1 MRLNALGFNGY
12 GCWTL
17 LRKEVLRFWRVAGQ
31 TVVAP
36 MLTAVLY
43 LLVFRQVMEEHVQVY
58 AGVSYAAFLIPGL
71 MMMSVIQN
79 AFANTSSSLIQSKIN
94 GNLVFLLMTPL
105 SALEILVAF
114 LGAALIR
121 GALVAL
127 GVYAVA
133 LLFLPLPLQAP
144 LVALTML
151 VLVSIVLGVLGLI
164 AAVVAEKFE
173 HLAAFQNF
181 LIMPF
186 SFLSGVFYSI
196 HDLPEIW
203 RELSHYNPFFY
214 MIDGFRYGFF
224 GVADAAPMLSLAVVG
239 AVAALSSALCLWL
252 LDTGYKLRP

>member
-1 MRLNALGFNGY
+1 MTFNAF

-31 TVVAP
+31 TVIAP

-43 LLVFRQVMEEHVQVY
+43 LLVFRQVMDEHVQVY
-58 AGVSYAAFLIPGL
+58 DGVSYAAFLIPGL

-79 AFANTSSSLIQSKIN
+79 TFANTSSSLIQSKIM
-94 GNLVFLLMTPL
+94 GNLVFMLMTPL
-105 SALEILVAF
+105 SALEIFLAF
-114 LGAALIR
+114 VGAALLR
-121 GALVAL
+121 GTVVAGGVYLVAR
-127 GVYAVA
+127 
-133 LLFLPLPLQAP
+133 FFMPLPLAAP
-144 LVALTML
+144 LVALAML
-151 VLVSIVLGVLGLI
+151 VLVSLALGVMGLI
-164 AAVVAEKFE
+164 AAVFAEKFE

-181 LIMPF
+181 FILPL

-224 GVADAAPMLSLAVVG
+224 GVADAAPALSLAVVG
-239 AVAALSSALCLWL
+239 SFAFVASSLCLRL
-252 LDTGYKLRP
+252 LRSGYKLRP

>member
-1 MRLNALGFNGY
+1 MSFNAY

-17 LRKEVLRFWRVAGQ
+17 LRKEVLRFWRVSGQ
-31 TVVAP
+31 TVLAP

-43 LLVFRQVMEEHVQVY
+43 LLVFRQVMAAHVEVY
-58 AGVSYAAFLIPGL
+58 DGVSYAAFLIPGL

-105 SALEILVAF
+105 SALEIFLAF
-114 LGAALIR
+114 VGAALLR
-121 GALVAL
+121 GVVVASGVYLVAR
-127 GVYAVA
+127 
-133 LLFLPLPLQAP
+133 LFMPLPLEAP
-144 LVALTML
+144 LVAFGML
-151 VLVSIVLGVLGLI
+151 VLVSVALGVLGLI
-164 AAVVAEKFE
+164 AAVFAEKFE

-196 HDLPEIW
+196 RDLPQLW
-203 RELSHYNPFFY
+203 NTLSLYNPFFY

-224 GVADAAPMLSLAVVG
+224 GVSDAAPAQSLAVVG
-239 AVAALSSALCLWL
+239 AFALLTSALGLWL
-252 LDTGYKLRP
+252 LRSGYKLRP

>member
-1 MRLNALGFNGY
+1 MTFNAY

-31 TVVAP
+31 TVLAP

-43 LLVFRQVMEEHVQVY
+43 LLVFREVMEDHVQVY
-58 AGVSYAAFLIPGL
+58 EGISYAAFLIPGL

-79 AFANTSSSLIQSKIN
+79 TFANTSSSLIQSKIN

-105 SALEILVAF
+105 SALEIFLAF
-114 LGAALIR
+114 IAAALLR
-121 GALVAL
+121 GVVVAG
-127 GVYAVA
+127 GVYVVA
-133 LLFLPLPLQAP
+133 LLFMPLPLEAP
-144 LVALTML
+144 LVALATL
-151 VLVSIVLGVLGLI
+151 VLTSVALGVLGLV
-164 AAVVAEKFE
+164 AAVFAEKFE

-181 LIMPF
+181 MIMPF

-196 HDLPEIW
+196 HDLPEVW

-224 GVADAAPMLSLAVVG
+224 GVADAAPAQSLAVVG
-239 AVAALSSALCLWL
+239 GLALLASALCLWL
-252 LDTGYKLRP
+252 LSSGYRLRP

>member
-1 MRLNALGFNGY
+1 MTFNAF

-31 TVVAP
+31 TVIAP

-43 LLVFRQVMEEHVQVY
+43 LLVFRQVMDEHVQVY

-79 AFANTSSSLIQSKIN
+79 TFANTSSSLIQSKIM
-94 GNLVFLLMTPL
+94 GNLVFMLMTPL
-105 SALEILVAF
+105 SALEIFLAF
-114 LGAALIR
+114 VGAALLR
-121 GALVAL
+121 GTVVAGGVYLVAR
-127 GVYAVA
+127 
-133 LLFLPLPLQAP
+133 FFMPLPLAAP
-144 LVALTML
+144 LVALAML
-151 VLVSIVLGVLGLI
+151 VLVSLALGVMGLI
-164 AAVVAEKFE
+164 AAVFAEKFE

-181 LIMPF
+181 FILPL

-224 GVADAAPMLSLAVVG
+224 GVADAAPALSLAVVG
-239 AVAALSSALCLWL
+239 SFAFVASSLCLWL
-252 LDTGYKLRP
+252 LRSGYKLRP

>member
-1 MRLNALGFNGY
+1 MSFNAY

-31 TVVAP
+31 TVLAP

-43 LLVFRQVMEEHVQVY
+43 LLVFRQVMADHVQVY
-58 AGVSYAAFLIPGL
+58 EGVSYAAFLIPGL

-79 AFANTSSSLIQSKIN
+79 TFANTSSSLIQSKIN

-105 SALEILVAF
+105 SALEIFLAFIAAALLRGIVVAAGVYLVA
-114 LGAALIR
+114 R
-121 GALVAL
+121 
-127 GVYAVA
+127 
-133 LLFLPLPLQAP
+133 LFMPLPLEAP
-144 LVALTML
+144 LVALATL
-151 VLVSIVLGVLGLI
+151 VLTSVALGVFGLV
-164 AAVVAEKFE
+164 AAVFAEKFE

-196 HDLPEIW
+196 HDLPPLW
-203 RELSHYNPFFY
+203 RALSHYNPFFY

-224 GVADAAPMLSLAVVG
+224 GVADAAPLQSLAVVG
-239 AVAALSSALCLWL
+239 GFALAASAFCLWL
-252 LDTGYKLRP
+252 LGSGYRLRP